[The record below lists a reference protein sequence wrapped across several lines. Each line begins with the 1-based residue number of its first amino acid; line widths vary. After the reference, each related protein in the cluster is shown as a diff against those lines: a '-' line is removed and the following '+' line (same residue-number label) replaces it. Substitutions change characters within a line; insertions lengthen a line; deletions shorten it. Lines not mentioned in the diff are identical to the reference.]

1 MRLSIAAAL
10 ALVAESSLS
19 AQTAVPDFS
28 AATPIA
34 GSWTYAAT
42 TDGSEATFANPS
54 ALPQLTIRC
63 VRATRRVTIAKPAT
77 GAAPFMYVWTSSAVR
92 SVPAS
97 FNPMTNR
104 ISIDVTSNDPLLDAL
119 VFSRGRIGVIVAQSA
134 GAAAPSVQLV
144 VPSWPEIAR
153 VVEDCRT

>member
-1 MRLSIAAAL
+1 MRLSIAAAF
-10 ALVAESSLS
+10 ALIAQSSLS

-34 GSWTYAAT
+34 GNWTYAAT
-42 TDGSEATFANPS
+42 ADGSEATFANPS
-54 ALPQLTIRC
+54 ALPQLSIRC

-77 GAAPFMYVWTSSAVR
+77 SAAPFIYVWTSSAVR

-97 FNPMTNR
+97 FNPLTNR

-119 VFSRGRIGVIVAQSA
+119 AFSRGRIGVIVAQSA
-134 GAAAPSVQLV
+134 GSPAQSVQLV
-144 VPSWPEIAR
+144 VPASPEVAR
-153 VVEDCRT
+153 VVEDCRS